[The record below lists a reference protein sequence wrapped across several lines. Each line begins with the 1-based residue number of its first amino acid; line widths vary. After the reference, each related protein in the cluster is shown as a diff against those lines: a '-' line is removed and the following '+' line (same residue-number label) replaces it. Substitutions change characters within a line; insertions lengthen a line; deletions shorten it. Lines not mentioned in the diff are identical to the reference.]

1 MKAAGTWQTRQE
13 VPRAASRPKRKRG
26 RMGAGSALGVLV
38 SEEEVEE
45 KKLSEEEEA
54 WRRGKVWR
62 VLMGCRP
69 ELRRACGACLKVGW
83 SWCWVPGREE

>member
-26 RMGAGSALGVLV
+26 RMGAGSALGELASV
-38 SEEEVEE
+38 EEVEG
-45 KKLSEEEEA
+45 KKLSEEDEA

-62 VLMGCRP
+62 VLMGFRP
-69 ELRRACGACLKVGW
+69 GAARWREACLRIGGTVAG
-83 SWCWVPGREE
+83 